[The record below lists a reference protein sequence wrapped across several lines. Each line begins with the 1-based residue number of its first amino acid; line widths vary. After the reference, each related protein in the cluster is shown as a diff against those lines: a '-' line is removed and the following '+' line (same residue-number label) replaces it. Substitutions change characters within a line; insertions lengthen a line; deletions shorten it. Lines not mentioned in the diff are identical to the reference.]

1 MKPLPALIIAIALP
15 LVLLLASVQVAKVQF
30 QDYIDEGN
38 CISLLVSD
46 GIERSSI
53 ATNHGTCYIK

>member
-1 MKPLPALIIAIALP
+1 MKPLPVLIIAIALP

-30 QDYIDEGN
+30 QDYIAEGN
-38 CISLLVSD
+38 CISLLVAD